1 VPLVLGAHSSVD
13 ATTVQVRDADDGY
26 IVGSGRVPHP
36 VAKSSQIEQQP
47 ADWWEALVAARR
59 EAGASAVGAV
69 AVVAQSHG
77 LVALDAN
84 GAVIR
89 PPRIGPDP
97 EAAVDADWL
106 ISKAGGPEAWAE
118 ACGTV
123 PNAALAIAKL
133 SWLHRAKPDAFNR
146 IAHLLLPHD
155 WMTSRLAR
163 RYVTDRGDA
172 STTGYWSPREESWQ
186 LDLLA
191 LVDDA
196 DWAPRLPHVLGADEP
211 AADRDGVIV
220 APGTGELMASA
231 LAFGA
236 QAGEVIIDVGTP
248 GRVFT
253 VSNKPTADASG
264 NVSGCADAAGG
275 YLPVVSFGAAAAVTD
290 AVARLLGIDPA
301 RLERLA
307 LDAPAGAAGVVLDP
321 ARESSGADGDAIG
334 SLIGLHS
341 GVTPEHI
348 ARAAMES
355 IARRAL
361 EGIEHLRSTGV
372 TISDE
377 RVTLVWRGARS
388 HALQRV
394 IADIV
399 QVPVRVM
406 GPQQAVTGAC
416 VQAAAMVHGLP
427 AGEVAQAWG
436 LSDGR
441 ALVPDAHADAEQTLA
456 DAAELLESA

>member
-1 VPLVLGAHSSVD
+1 VPLVLGVHSSID

-26 IVGSGRVPHP
+26 IVGSGRIPHP
-36 VAKSSQIEQQP
+36 AAKSSQSEQQP

-77 LVALDAN
+77 LVALDTE

-97 EAAVDADWL
+97 EAAADADWL
-106 ISKAGGPEAWAE
+106 ISKAGGPEAWAT

-133 SWLHRAKPDAFNR
+133 SWLHRVKPDAFNR
-146 IAHLLLPHD
+146 IAHLLCPHD

-172 STTGYWSPREESWQ
+172 STTGYWSPREECWQ

-191 LVDDA
+191 LVDDD
-196 DWAPRLPHVLGADEP
+196 DWAPRLPRVLGADEP
-211 AADRDGVIV
+211 AADRGGVIV

-236 QAGEVIIDVGTP
+236 QPGEVMIDVGTM

-253 VSNKPTADASG
+253 VSKQPTADASG
-264 NVSGCADAAGG
+264 NVAGCADAAGA
-275 YLPVVSFGAAAAVTD
+275 YLPIVSTGAAAAVTD
-290 AVARLLGIDPA
+290 AVARLLGVDPA
-301 RLERLA
+301 RFERLA
-307 LDAPAGAAGVVLDP
+307 LDAPPGAAGVVLDP
-321 ARESSGADGDAIG
+321 AGASSRADAIG
-334 SLIGLHS
+334 SLVGLHT

-348 ARAAMES
+348 ARAAVES
-355 IARRAL
+355 MARRAL
-361 EGIEHLRSTGV
+361 EGIEQLRSAGV
-372 TISDE
+372 TISEE
-377 RVTLVWRGARS
+377 RLTLMGCGARS

-394 IADIV
+394 IADLA

-416 VQAAAMVHGLP
+416 VQAAAMVHGVP

-441 ALVPDAHADAEQTLA
+441 ALMPDAHTDAEQTA
-456 DAAELLESA
+456 DDPTELLESA

>member
-1 VPLVLGAHSSVD
+1 VPLVLGVHSSID
-13 ATTVQVRDADDGY
+13 ATIVQVRDADDGY

-36 VAKSSQIEQQP
+36 VAKPSQIEQLP

-89 PPRIGPDP
+89 APRIGPDP
-97 EAAVDADWL
+97 DAAADAEWL
-106 ISKAGGPEAWAE
+106 IGKAGGPEAWAK

-133 SWLHRAKPDAFNR
+133 SWLHRVKPDAFNR
-146 IAHLLLPHD
+146 IARLLCPHD

-172 STTGYWSPREESWQ
+172 STTGYWSPREECWQ
-186 LDLLA
+186 FDLLA

-196 DWAPRLPHVLGADEP
+196 DWAPRLPHVLGAGEP
-211 AADRDGVIV
+211 AAARDGVIV
-220 APGTGELMASA
+220 APGTGELMAAA

-236 QAGEVIIDVGTP
+236 ERGEVIIDVGTT

-253 VSNKPTADASG
+253 VSEQPSADASG
-264 NVSGCADAAGG
+264 NVAGCADAAGG
-275 YLPVVSFGAAAAVTD
+275 YLPVVSTGAAAAVTD
-290 AVARLLGIDPA
+290 AVAQLLGIDSA
-301 RLERLA
+301 RLDRLA
-307 LDAPAGAAGVVLDP
+307 LDAPPGAAGVVLDP
-321 ARESSGADGDAIG
+321 AGGSNRNDADAIG
-334 SLIGLHS
+334 SFVGLHT

-348 ARAAMES
+348 ARAAVES
-355 IARRAL
+355 TARRAL
-361 EGIEHLRSTGV
+361 EGIEQLRSAGV
-372 TISDE
+372 TISEE
-377 RVTLVWRGARS
+377 RVTLMGRGARS

-394 IADIV
+394 IADLA

-406 GPQQAVTGAC
+406 GPQQAVIGAC
-416 VQAAAMVHGLP
+416 VQAAAMLHGVP
-427 AGEVAQAWG
+427 AGEVSGAWG

-441 ALVPDAHADAEQTLA
+441 ALVPDAPDSEHTEDDPT
-456 DAAELLESA
+456 ELEKTA

>member
-1 VPLVLGAHSSVD
+1 MPLVLGVHSSID
-13 ATTVQVRDADDGY
+13 ATIVQVRDADDGY

-36 VAKSSQIEQQP
+36 VAKSSQIEQLP

-59 EAGASAVGAV
+59 EAGASPVGAV

-89 PPRIGPDP
+89 APRIGPDP
-97 EAAVDADWL
+97 DAAADAEWL
-106 ISKAGGPEAWAE
+106 ISKAGGPEGWAK

-133 SWLHRAKPDAFNR
+133 SWLRRVKPDAFNR
-146 IAHLLLPHD
+146 IAHLLCPHD

-172 STTGYWSPREESWQ
+172 STTGYWSPREECWQ

-196 DWAPRLPHVLGADEP
+196 DWAPRLPHVLGAGEP
-211 AADRDGVIV
+211 AAARDGVIV
-220 APGTGELMASA
+220 APGTGELMAAA
-231 LAFGA
+231 LALGA
-236 QAGEVIIDVGTP
+236 ERGEVIIDVGTT

-253 VSNKPTADASG
+253 VSEQPTADVSG
-264 NVSGCADAAGG
+264 NVAGCADAAGG
-275 YLPVVSFGAAAAVTD
+275 YLPVVSTGAAAAVTD
-290 AVARLLGIDPA
+290 AVALLLGIDPA
-301 RLERLA
+301 RLDRLA
-307 LDAPAGAAGVVLDP
+307 LDAPPGAAGVVLDP
-321 ARESSGADGDAIG
+321 TGESSRDDGDAIG
-334 SLIGLHS
+334 SFVGLHT

-348 ARAAMES
+348 ARAAVES
-355 IARRAL
+355 VARRAL
-361 EGIEHLRSTGV
+361 EGIEQLRSAGV
-372 TISDE
+372 TISEE
-377 RVTLVWRGARS
+377 RVTLMGRGARS

-394 IADIV
+394 VADLA

-406 GPQQAVTGAC
+406 GPQQAVIGAC
-416 VQAAAMVHGLP
+416 VQAAAMVHGVP
-427 AGEVAQAWG
+427 AGEVAHAWG

-441 ALVPDAHADAEQTLA
+441 ALTPDAHADAEQA
-456 DAAELLESA
+456 DDDPTELQETA